1 MTGATNSEL
10 FLPVRMRRD
19 SPRRVALVSDWC
31 LPRRGGIETQILG
44 LAKSL
49 QANGVSATII
59 TSFPGPSE
67 IEGVPIERLDCF
79 RLPFVDLAASPRL
92 VSVLRASFARGGY
105 DTIHVHAS
113 IVAPLCFAAVPAA
126 RSLGLPMVVTF
137 HSVMG
142 TMPSLLSALDRL
154 RGWTDWNVRLS
165 GVSELIAGQ
174 IRNAMPRLQVD
185 TLPNGFD
192 YEFWSAHTAPARRSP
207 GSLQLVSTMR
217 LEPRKRPFA
226 LVDIVAESIRR
237 ASASGADLRLTIA
250 GDGSLRPKLER
261 HIARKGLSGRIT
273 LVRWQSPQ
281 ELRAHYA
288 NSSLF
293 VMASRKEAFC
303 IAALEARAAGLP
315 VAAMAGTGITEFI
328 RDGVTGILA
337 KSDDEMANVIAAL
350 AADRQL
356 LQQLASENGE
366 LWRYDWQR
374 LAIKHIALYEELH
387 RLPKG

>member
-1 MTGATNSEL
+1 MTGVTSSEL
-10 FLPVRMRRD
+10 FLPGRVHGD

-49 QANGVSATII
+49 QAHGVSTTII

-67 IEGVPIERLDCF
+67 IEGVPIGRLDCF
-79 RLPFVDLAASPRL
+79 RLPFLDLAASPRL
-92 VSVLRASFARGGY
+92 VSILRASFARGGY
-105 DTIHVHAS
+105 DTIHIHAS

-154 RGWTDWNVRLS
+154 TGWTDWNVRLS
-165 GVSELIAGQ
+165 GVSELIAEQ
-174 IRNAMPRLQVD
+174 IRGAMPSLQVD

-192 YEFWSAHTAPARRSP
+192 YEFWSAHAVPARHSAGP
-207 GSLQLVSTMR
+207 LHLVSTLR

-226 LVDIVAESIRR
+226 LVNIFAESIRR

-250 GDGSLRPKLER
+250 GDGSLRPRLEH
-261 HIARKGLSGRIT
+261 HIARKGLSDKIVLAG
-273 LVRWQSPQ
+273 WQSPQ
-281 ELRAHYA
+281 QLRALYA

-293 VMASRKEAFC
+293 AMASQKEAFC
-303 IAALEARAAGLP
+303 IAALEARAASLP
-315 VAAMAGTGITEFI
+315 VIAMAGTGITEFI

-337 KSDDEMANVIAAL
+337 KSDDEMANKIAAL
-350 AADRQL
+350 VADRQR
-356 LQQLASENGE
+356 LQELASEKGE
-366 LWRYDWQR
+366 LWRYNWQR
-374 LAIKHIALYEELH
+374 LAKKHIALYEELH
-387 RLPKG
+387 HLPNG